1 MDEKEN
7 INNDNIL
14 STQTSEEKP
23 GGYITNIKFN
33 NGEDVNLNKNDIIV
47 FVGPNNAGKSQ
58 SLKDI
63 FSLAEKKNSGIVIS
77 DIDIFKNS
85 SSVLKLLNKIS
96 VGRYQGHNFGFDV
109 LNNTFWQINAENF
122 YRDKIGRASCRE
134 RV

>member
-33 NGEDVNLNKNDIIV
+33 NGEDEKENKNDIIV

-58 SLKDI
+58 
-63 FSLAEKKNSGIVIS
+63 
-77 DIDIFKNS
+77 
-85 SSVLKLLNKIS
+85 
-96 VGRYQGHNFGFDV
+96 
-109 LNNTFWQINAENF
+109 
-122 YRDKIGRASCRE
+122 
-134 RV
+134 